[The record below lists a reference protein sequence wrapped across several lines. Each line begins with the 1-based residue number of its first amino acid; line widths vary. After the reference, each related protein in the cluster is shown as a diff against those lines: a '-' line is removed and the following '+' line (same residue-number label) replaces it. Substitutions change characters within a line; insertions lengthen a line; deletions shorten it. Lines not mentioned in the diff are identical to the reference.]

1 MVTCLVYLFTRL
13 LVYLLMAEHFGRHL
27 FPFAARRAVFHLRFV
42 PIIWPAVE
50 DAADEA
56 YFDAV
61 AALLQ
66 RDLRILVRVAL
77 IVVAGIVDEQRAVE
91 S

>member
-1 MVTCLVYLFTRL
+1 
-13 LVYLLMAEHFGRHL
+13 MAEHFGRYL
-27 FPFAARRAVFHLRFV
+27 FPFAARRAIFHLSFV
-42 PIIWPAVE
+42 PLVGPAVE

-56 YFDAV
+56 NFDGV

-66 RDLRILVRVAL
+66 RNLRILVRVAL

-91 S
+91 P